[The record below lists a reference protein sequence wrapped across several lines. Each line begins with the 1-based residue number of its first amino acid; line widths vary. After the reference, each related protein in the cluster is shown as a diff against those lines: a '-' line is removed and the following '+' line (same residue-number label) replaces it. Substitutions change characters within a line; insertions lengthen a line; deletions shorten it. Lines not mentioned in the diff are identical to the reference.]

1 MKCIK
6 GFEVQALKSAAGY
19 YIGTVDSD
27 GFPNCRITSNYAKTE
42 EEAKFLLPL
51 DRQTGMCTGW
61 RLRRRAYQ
69 SPTQKYQR
77 ALEACGKG

>member
-27 GFPNCRITSNYAKTE
+27 GFPNCRITSDYAKTE
-42 EEAKFLLPL
+42 EEAKYLLPL
-51 DRQTGMCTGW
+51 DRQTGCIENEFCN
-61 RLRRRAYQ
+61 
-69 SPTQKYQR
+69 K
-77 ALEACGKG
+77 GKGCFE